1 MRDGG
6 WSKNKTAR
14 EEGFRVSKA
23 VAKDRT
29 LSVYQKTHNERL
41 SLPKRVSEKY
51 EQKLLET
58 RTRFYEN

>member
-14 EEGFRVSKA
+14 DGGWRVSKVVGRDRA
-23 VAKDRT
+23 VSEYQRSQNEK
-29 LSVYQKTHNERL
+29 LSA
-41 SLPKRVSEKY
+41 PKRVQGKY

-58 RTRFYEN
+58 RTKFYES